1 MASRNGPVTIYLGG
15 EGKGENFRRDHS
27 AGFLVELREDQSIGD
42 YGKLTPNEGGGGVI
56 RILQS

>member
-42 YGKLTPNEGGGGVI
+42 YGKLTPNEGGGE
-56 RILQS
+56 